1 MKQQL
6 FSLTGGILD
15 LNEHLNVN
23 CLGQGYASHRR
34 GHCFSGVR
42 APGPWL
48 RLCAAYFSPGAGT
61 AQSLTGIVTEAGS
74 AARRCV
80 CVWVCACAGCSPLVS
95 AEEGSWTSEVSGIC
109 DRMGL
114 HIHRSPRMVLE
125 APLLLSLRISGSFV
139 LTGYLPIGIRKHL
152 LEFIFKWFQLFKDPR
167 DPKDL

>member
-1 MKQQL
+1 MQQQL

-34 GHCFSGVR
+34 GRCFSGVR

-48 RLCAAYFSPGAGT
+48 ENMCCLLLPWGRDCSELDWDRHQGRQRST
-61 AQSLTGIVTEAGS
+61 A
-74 AARRCV
+74 V
-80 CVWVCACAGCSPLVS
+80 CVRVSVRVCRVFSTCVGQ
-95 AEEGSWTSEVSGIC
+95 GRNWTWEVSGIC

-114 HIHRSPRMVLE
+114 HIHCSPRMVLE
-125 APLLLSLRISGSFV
+125 ARLLLSLRISGAFV

-152 LEFIFKWFQLFKDPR
+152 LEFIFKWFQSFKDLR